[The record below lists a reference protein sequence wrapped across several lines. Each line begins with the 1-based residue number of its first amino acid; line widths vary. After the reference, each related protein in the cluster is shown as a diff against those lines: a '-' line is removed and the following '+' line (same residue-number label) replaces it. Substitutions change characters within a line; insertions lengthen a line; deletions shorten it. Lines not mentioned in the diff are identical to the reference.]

1 MRQLNAH
8 QQYLIEEFVDE
19 YKERHMARRDLL
31 RRVVLITGSIPFS
44 ASLLMAM
51 GCGGDDAD
59 STPTPAGTNTP
70 GASPAATE
78 AKSPTAAASAS
89 VAASPSAASS
99 PAAGSPPGAVAANDP
114 AIKGQDVTYKGPA
127 TDMKGY
133 LAAPTAAG
141 SYPGLLIIHEN
152 RGLNDHTKDVARR
165 FAKQG
170 YVALAVDLVSR
181 DGGTK
186 ADVALNTGFL
196 GRANPDDLIADLTA
210 SLDYIKAQP
219 NYKAGLLG
227 VIGYCFGGGYTWEMA
242 ISAKD
247 VKAAIP
253 YYGTVRR
260 MDELGT
266 TNAAILAVYGATDA
280 RVTAQAPT
288 AEEKLK
294 AAGKTYQVK
303 IYPGAGHAFFNDTNA
318 NSYNAA
324 AALEAWNDSLTWF
337 KKYLV

>member
-1 MRQLNAH
+1 
-8 QQYLIEEFVDE
+8 
-19 YKERHMARRDLL
+19 
-31 RRVVLITGSIPFS
+31 
-44 ASLLMAM
+44 
-51 GCGGDDAD
+51 
-59 STPTPAGTNTP
+59 
-70 GASPAATE
+70 
-78 AKSPTAAASAS
+78 
-89 VAASPSAASS
+89 
-99 PAAGSPPGAVAANDP
+99 
-114 AIKGQDVTYKGPA
+114 
-127 TDMKGY
+127 
-133 LAAPTAAG
+133 
-141 SYPGLLIIHEN
+141 
-152 RGLNDHTKDVARR
+152 
-165 FAKQG
+165 
-170 YVALAVDLVSR
+170 
-181 DGGTK
+181 
-186 ADVALNTGFL
+186 
-196 GRANPDDLIADLTA
+196 
-210 SLDYIKAQP
+210 
-219 NYKAGLLG
+219 
-227 VIGYCFGGGYTWEMA
+227 MA

-324 AALEAWNDSLTWF
+324 AALEAWNDSLAWF